1 MLFLFLSYM
10 MLYVSTLL
18 HPCRINAAVWLPHL
32 STMLEVC
39 KFVSRYSSCV
49 PVEVH
54 THSLRMLPPSYLA
67 TPQKNIFFLNR
78 HVMPK
83 TETGNTGEHWVV
95 WGRLCGTKG

>member
-67 TPQKNIFFLNR
+67 TPQERCSLSAAPQRVSLSTATRK
-78 HVMPK
+78 
-83 TETGNTGEHWVV
+83 
-95 WGRLCGTKG
+95 